1 MLSSQ
6 RQNKHR
12 NAHTG
17 TENDVRNDGDEPDGE
32 CQDERFGR
40 RELPDSDDSNDD
52 DRKMSTSSTQRVA
65 GSKRRIEDI
74 DVANDEEKHLFPGRS
89 KQSEPKPT
97 APNSPTRHC
106 VRLKVGQRS
115 LNSIVNDNSPKFTI
129 EQWKVLSNQFVDFEQ
144 DLQRHQFRCSR

>member
-52 DRKMSTSSTQRVA
+52 DRKTSTSSTQRVA

-74 DVANDEEKHLFPGRS
+74 DVANDEGEASISWEIKAVRTETKLH
-89 KQSEPKPT
+89 PT
-97 APNSPTRHC
+97 H
-106 VRLKVGQRS
+106 QRA
-115 LNSIVNDNSPKFTI
+115 IAYV
-129 EQWKVLSNQFVDFEQ
+129 
-144 DLQRHQFRCSR
+144 